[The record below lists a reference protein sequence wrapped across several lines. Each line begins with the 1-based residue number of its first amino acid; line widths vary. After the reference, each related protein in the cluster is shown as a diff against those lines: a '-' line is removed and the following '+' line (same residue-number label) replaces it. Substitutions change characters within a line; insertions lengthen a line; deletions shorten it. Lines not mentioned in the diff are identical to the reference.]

1 VAGSPVVS
9 DSDAAARYAE
19 LIAARRD
26 AASLPHRICLACVE
40 TLPVTAASIS
50 VVIGNG
56 SLTPLCTSNALA
68 ASIEDLQFT
77 VGIGPC
83 VDAATSGHP
92 VLVPDLADTTD
103 PVVARWPTFAGPA
116 VHAGIR
122 AVYAFPLRIGETILG
137 VIDLYRDTPGALT
150 ESEFRHALLVAD
162 TAALAVLDM
171 HPAGSPDAATN
182 MSSGHDL
189 DHPAFH
195 LAEVYQ
201 AAGMMMIQLE
211 VAIDVALLHLRA
223 YAFSRNRPIG
233 DVAKDVVARRLHF
246 DPHT

>member
-9 DSDAAARYAE
+9 DSDAAARFAE

-68 ASIEDLQFT
+68 ASIEELQFT

-83 VDAATSGHP
+83 VDAATSGQP

-122 AVYAFPLRIGETILG
+122 AVYAFPLRIGAITLG
-137 VIDLYRDTPGALT
+137 VIDLCRDTPAVLT
-150 ESEFRHALLVAD
+150 EPENRHAQLVAN
-162 TAALAVLDM
+162 TAALAVL
-171 HPAGSPDAATN
+171 AAAAPVD
-182 MSSGHDL
+182 HD
-189 DHPAFH
+189 AFH

-201 AAGMMMIQLE
+201 AAGMMMIQLQ

-223 YAFSRNRPIG
+223 YCFARNRPIG

-246 DPHT
+246 DPYT